1 MQTIFFIAV
10 SGLRASLLAMLA
22 LPLAACGSDPGD
34 ADGDTMNFQRIPV
47 QFIAA
52 LGEPGARSGNNAQAW
67 GIWTVDPGPRGVR
80 LGSYPQLVEAAGVA
94 PAGWRFDP
102 ADWWLEENGLIMES
116 PDFPL
121 ASGRYLVTGDR
132 DVTTVLTVYHAD
144 ADGNR
149 RWELAE
155 GATLYDVTHL
165 GCRSAR
171 YTPLPGVAV
180 GPACS
185 PTNAPRDAFRVEP
198 GAAMPPVDGCSKQD
212 YAVLFVIGVEGTAVV
227 SDARL

>member
-1 MQTIFFIAV
+1 
-10 SGLRASLLAMLA
+10 
-22 LPLAACGSDPGD
+22 
-34 ADGDTMNFQRIPV
+34 MNFQRIPV

-52 LGEPGARSGNNAQAW
+52 LGEPGASSGNNAQAW

-80 LGSYPQLVEAAGVA
+80 LASYTQLVDSGGVA

-102 ADWWLEENGLIMES
+102 ANWWLEENGLIMES
-116 PDFPL
+116 PAFPL

-132 DVTTVLTVYHAD
+132 EVTAVLTVYPAD
-144 ADGNR
+144 AEGNH
-149 RWELAE
+149 RWELAD

-171 YTPLPGVAV
+171 YTPLPGTVV

-185 PTNAPRDAFRVEP
+185 PANAPRDAFRVAP

-212 YAVLFVIGVEGTAVV
+212 YAVLFVIGVE
-227 SDARL
+227 